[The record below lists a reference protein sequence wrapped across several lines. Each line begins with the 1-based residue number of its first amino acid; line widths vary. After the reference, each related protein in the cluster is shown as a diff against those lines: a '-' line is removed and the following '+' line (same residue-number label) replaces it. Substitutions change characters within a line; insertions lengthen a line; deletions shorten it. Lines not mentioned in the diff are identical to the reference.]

1 MSVGAAAL
9 AVDAC
14 ERMRAALLGFADSH
28 EHAANIARADWCGP
42 HRDSFERSFAEI
54 QAELH
59 RQAGAMVRLASAIE
73 EAAVTLRLQG
83 PR

>member
-1 MSVGAAAL
+1 MSVGAAMM

-28 EHAANIARADWCGP
+28 EHAANIARLDWSGP
-42 HRDSFERSFAEI
+42 HRDSFEVSFAEI
-54 QAELH
+54 QAELV
-59 RQAGAMVRLASAIE
+59 RQAAAMARLASAIE
-73 EAAVTLRLQG
+73 EAAAAMLVQG

>member
-1 MSVGAAAL
+1 MR

-28 EHAANIARADWCGP
+28 EHAAAIARLDWSGP
-42 HRDSFERSFAEI
+42 HRDSFEVSFAEI
-54 QAELH
+54 QAELV
-59 RQAGAMVRLASAIE
+59 RQAAAMARLASAIE
-73 EAAVTLRLQG
+73 EAAAAVVVEG

>member
-1 MSVGAAAL
+1 MSVEAAVV

-28 EHAANIARADWCGP
+28 EHAASIARIDWSGP
-42 HRDSFERSFAEI
+42 HRDSFETSFAAI
-54 QAELH
+54 QAELV
-59 RQAGAMVRLASAIE
+59 RQAAAMARLASAIE
-73 EAAVTLRLQG
+73 EAAAAMPVEG

>member
-1 MSVGAAAL
+1 MSVRAAGL

-28 EHAANIARADWCGP
+28 EHAANIARLDWTGP
-42 HRDSFERSFAEI
+42 HRESFETSFAAI
-54 QAELH
+54 QVELE
-59 RQAGAMVRLASAIE
+59 RQAAAMARLASAIE
-73 EAAVTLRLQG
+73 EAAAPMPVEG